1 MAHRLRSM
9 RWRIAS
15 AYIVLIVST
24 LALLALILIQLL
36 RTTYVRTLEAGLAGQ
51 ARLVATITGDP
62 PATAPSAALASM
74 VDQLHEQ
81 LGARVTLIAADGTV
95 LADSFQSPSAN
106 GNLLDRPEVRDA
118 LALGQGANERNS
130 VATGDEMFYVA
141 VPFGPLGKPRGVA
154 RVGVPLTQIAQAQA
168 RLGLTVLAT
177 ALLAAA
183 ITLVLAVLIARRTTR
198 PLLELR
204 SMAARLAGG
213 DLDVQ
218 VPIPPD
224 EEVAALAQD
233 FNLMASRL
241 RQLLVAVETER
252 QRLSTI
258 LATMA
263 DGILL
268 LGPND
273 TVTLANRAAAQ
284 LVGISS
290 DTLPVA
296 LAALPIGSALRS
308 AVQALDARPSAGESL
323 VVEDVRGPSTQRS
336 LRAVVTRVPMPA
348 QDQMLIVLQDL
359 TDLRRAEQ
367 ARRAFLANIS
377 HDLRT
382 PLASLQAMIET
393 LQDGALEDRPAAED
407 FLRRMDDEVQGLN
420 RLVREFLELT
430 RIESGQLE
438 LAPSPTDV
446 RALLAAAAARMA
458 AQAQQRGDI
467 IDLELPVEL
476 PVLHIDGARI
486 EQVLL
491 NLLQNA
497 LTFTPRSGRITLGAE
512 VRGDQVAIWVRD
524 TGMGIPPED
533 LPHIF
538 ERFYKAD
545 HARTGG
551 GTGLGLAIA
560 KHLVE
565 RHGGQIA
572 ATSQPAQGTIVTLSL
587 PLAGL
592 YDTELKTA

>member
-1 MAHRLRSM
+1 M
-9 RWRIAS
+9 
-15 AYIVLIVST
+15 
-24 LALLALILIQLL
+24 
-36 RTTYVRTLEAGLAGQ
+36 
-51 ARLVATITGDP
+51 
-62 PATAPSAALASM
+62 
-74 VDQLHEQ
+74 
-81 LGARVTLIAADGTV
+81 V
-95 LADSFQSPSAN
+95 LADSFQSPAAN

-141 VPFGPLGKPRGVA
+141 VPFGPLGKPSGVA

-177 ALLAAA
+177 ALLAAV

-204 SMAARLAGG
+204 SMAARLASG
-213 DLDVQ
+213 DLEVQ

-241 RQLLVAVETER
+241 RQLLVAIETER

-284 LVGISS
+284 LVGVAS
-290 DTLPVA
+290 DALPVA
-296 LAALPIGSALRS
+296 LAALPIGAALRS
-308 AVQALDARPSAGESL
+308 AVQALDARPRTGESL
-323 VVEDVRGPSTQRS
+323 VVEDVSDLSTQRS
-336 LRAVVTRVPMPA
+336 LRAIVTRVPMPA

-382 PLASLQAMIET
+382 PITSLQAMIET
-393 LQDGALEDRPAAED
+393 LQDGALDDRPAAED

-420 RLVREFLELT
+420 RLVVEFLELT

-438 LAPSPTDV
+438 LTPSPTDV
-446 RALLAAAAARMA
+446 RALLAASAGRMA
-458 AQAQQRGDI
+458 AQAQQRGDR
-467 IDLELPVEL
+467 IDLELPMDL
-476 PVLHIDGARI
+476 PVLNIDPARI
-486 EQVLL
+486 EHVLL

-497 LTFTPRSGRITLGAE
+497 LTFTPRGGRITLGAE
-512 VRGDQVAIWVRD
+512 LQGEQVAMWVRD
-524 TGMGIPPED
+524 TGVGIAPED

-545 HARTGG
+545 HARSGG

-572 ATSQPAQGTIVTLSL
+572 ATSQLGQGTIVTFSL
-587 PLAGL
+587 PL
-592 YDTELKTA
+592 

>member
-1 MAHRLRSM
+1 M

-15 AYIVLIVST
+15 AYIALIVGT
-24 LALLALILIQLL
+24 LALLALILVQLL
-36 RTTYVRTLEAGLAGQ
+36 RTTYIQTLEAGLAGQ

-62 PATAPSAALASM
+62 PVSSARLAM
-74 VDQLHEQ
+74 IVNHLHEQ
-81 LGARVTLIAADGTV
+81 LGARVTLIAADGIV
-95 LADSFQSPSAN
+95 LADSLLSPAAN

-118 LALGQGANERNS
+118 LALGQGINERNS

-141 VPFGPLGKPRGVA
+141 VPFGSPGVPTGVA
-154 RVGVPLTQIAQAQA
+154 RVGVPLTMIAQAQT
-168 RLGLTVLAT
+168 RLGLTVLVT
-177 ALLAAA
+177 ALLAAV
-183 ITLVLAVLIARRTTR
+183 ITLALAVLIARRTTQ

-213 DLDVQ
+213 ELEVQ

-241 RQLLVAVETER
+241 RQLLVAIETER
-252 QRLSTI
+252 QRLSI
-258 LATMA
+258 VLATMA

-268 LGPND
+268 LGPNA
-273 TVTLANRAAAQ
+273 TVTLANHAAAQ
-284 LVGISS
+284 LVGMSN
-290 DTLPVA
+290 DALPVA
-296 LAALPIGSALRS
+296 LADLPIDSALFS
-308 AVQALDARPSAGESL
+308 AVQALDRRTCAGESL
-323 VVEDVRGPSTQRS
+323 VVDDVHAPTTQRS

-348 QDQMLIVLQDL
+348 QDQTLVVLQDL

-367 ARRAFLANIS
+367 SRRMFLANIS

-382 PLASLQAMIET
+382 PIASLQAMIET
-393 LQDGALEDRPAAED
+393 LQDGALDDRSAAED
-407 FLRRMDDEVQGLN
+407 FLVRMDDEVQGLN

-438 LAPSPTDV
+438 LTPSPTDV
-446 RALLAAAAARMA
+446 RALLAAAAARMT
-458 AQAQQRGDI
+458 AQAQQRGDT
-467 IDLELPVEL
+467 IDLVLPDQL
-476 PVLHIDGARI
+476 PLLTIDAARI

-497 LTFTPRSGRITLGAE
+497 LTWTPRGGRITLGAE
-512 VRGDQVAIWVRD
+512 LRDDQVVIWVRD
-524 TGMGIPPED
+524 TGIGIPPED

-545 HARTGG
+545 QARSGG

-565 RHGGQIA
+565 RHGGQIGA
-572 ATSQPAQGTIVTLSL
+572 SSQPGYSTTVTFTL
-587 PLAGL
+587 PLSSP
-592 YDTELKTA
+592 

>member
-1 MAHRLRSM
+1 MAHRMQSM

-15 AYIVLIVST
+15 AYTVLIVCT
-24 LALLALILIQLL
+24 LALLALVLVQLL
-36 RTTYVRTLEAGLAGQ
+36 RTTYVQTLEAGLAGQ

-62 PATAPSAALASM
+62 STIASSARLATIVHTL
-74 VDQLHEQ
+74 QEQ
-81 LGARVTLIAADGTV
+81 LRARVTLIAADGTV
-95 LADSFQSPSAN
+95 LADSLQALAAN
-106 GNLLDRPEVRDA
+106 DNLMDRPEVHDA
-118 LALGQGANERNS
+118 LALGQGINERNS

-141 VPFGPLGKPRGVA
+141 VPFGPRGAPTGVA
-154 RVGVPLTQIAQAQA
+154 RVGVPLTTIAQAQT
-168 RLGLTVLAT
+168 RLGFTVLVT

-183 ITLVLAVLIARRTTR
+183 ITLALAVLIARRTTR

-213 DLDVQ
+213 DLEVQ
-218 VPIPPD
+218 VPVPPD

-241 RQLLVAVETER
+241 RQLLVAIEMER
-252 QRLSTI
+252 QRLSTV

-273 TVTLANRAAAQ
+273 TVTLVNHAAAQ
-284 LVGISS
+284 LAAIPS
-290 DTLPVA
+290 DALPIA
-296 LAALPIGSALRS
+296 LAALPIGSALLP
-308 AVQALDARPSAGESL
+308 AVQALKSRQSEGQSL
-323 VVEDVRGPSTQRS
+323 VVDDVLATMTQRS

-348 QDQMLIVLQDL
+348 QDQTLIVLQDL

-393 LQDGALEDRPAAED
+393 LQDGALDDRAAAED

-420 RLVREFLELT
+420 RLVSEFLELT
-430 RIESGQLE
+430 RIASGQLE
-438 LAPSPTDV
+438 LVPSPTDV
-446 RALLAAAAARMA
+446 RAHLTTVARRMA
-458 AQAQQRGDI
+458 AQAQQRGCVIEVALPADLPMLN
-467 IDLELPVEL
+467 IDQ
-476 PVLHIDGARI
+476 AQI

-497 LTFTPRSGRITLGAE
+497 LIFTPRGGRITLGAE
-512 VRGDQVAIWVRD
+512 VRGDLVAIWVRD

-545 HARTGG
+545 QARSGG

-565 RHGGQIA
+565 RHGGQIEA
-572 ATSQPAQGTIVTLSL
+572 ISQPGHGTTVTFSL
-587 PLAGL
+587 PLL
-592 YDTELKTA
+592 SL

>member
-1 MAHRLRSM
+1 MAHRLRFM

-24 LALLALILIQLL
+24 LALLALVFVQLL
-36 RTTYVRTLEAGLAGQ
+36 RTTYLRTLEAGLAGQ
-51 ARLVATITGDP
+51 ARLVAAINNDP
-62 PATAPSAALASM
+62 AATVASPTLATT
-74 VDQLHEQ
+74 VNQLHDQLD
-81 LGARVTLIAADGTV
+81 ARVTLIAADGTV
-95 LADSFQSPSAN
+95 LADSFQSPAAN

-141 VPFGPLGKPRGVA
+141 VPFGPRDAPTGVA
-154 RVGVPLTQIAQAQA
+154 RVGVPLTMIAQAQT
-168 RLGLTVLAT
+168 RLVLTVLAT

-183 ITLVLAVLIARRTTR
+183 ITLALAVLIARRTTR

-213 DLDVQ
+213 DLEVQ

-241 RQLLVAVETER
+241 RQLLAAIDTER
-252 QRLSTI
+252 QRLSTV

-268 LGPND
+268 LGSNA
-273 TVTLANRAAAQ
+273 TVTLINHAATQ

-290 DTLPVA
+290 DALPVE
-296 LAALPIGSALRS
+296 LAALPIDSSLLS
-308 AVQALDARPSAGESL
+308 VVQALDRRPSDDQSI
-323 VVEDVRGPSTQRS
+323 VVNEVVVPTTQRS
-336 LRAVVTRVPMPA
+336 LRAVVTRVPTPA
-348 QDQMLIVLQDL
+348 QGQTLIVLQDL

-382 PLASLQAMIET
+382 PIASLQAMIET
-393 LQDGALEDRPAAED
+393 LQDGALDDRAAAED

-438 LAPSPTDV
+438 LAPSPTDLWS
-446 RALLAAAAARMA
+446 LLAAAAARMA
-458 AQAQQRGDI
+458 AQSQQRGDT
-467 IDLELPVEL
+467 IDLALPMRL
-476 PVLHIDGARI
+476 PVLNIDGARI

-497 LTFTPRSGRITLGAE
+497 LSFTPRGGRITLGAE
-512 VRGDQVAIWVRD
+512 LRGDQVAIWVRD
-524 TGMGIPPED
+524 TGTGISPDD

-565 RHGGQIA
+565 RHGGQIGA
-572 ATSQPAQGTIVTLSL
+572 ISQPGHGTTVTFSL
-587 PLAGL
+587 PLAGP